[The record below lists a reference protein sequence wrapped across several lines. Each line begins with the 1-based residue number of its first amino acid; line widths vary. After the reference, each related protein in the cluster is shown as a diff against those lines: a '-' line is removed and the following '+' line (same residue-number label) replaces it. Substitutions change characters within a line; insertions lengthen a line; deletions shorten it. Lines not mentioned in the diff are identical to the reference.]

1 VVALLFVSVSV
12 GLGNF
17 GASAALG
24 VSGVERGMR
33 FRIAAIFG
41 LFEAAMPLAGLAIG
55 RTAAGDLGGHSGL
68 VAGVVLCLAGAYTLI
83 ESIRTARR
91 DGDVDGHAEGSGT
104 GPSLGRLIVLGAAL
118 SLDNL
123 AVGFALGAYHVPAVV
138 AALVIGVVS
147 VVLTLLGLELGSRL
161 GAGLGPWAERASG
174 VLLVVV
180 GVAVASGV

>member
-24 VSGVERGMR
+24 VSGVERRMR
-33 FRIAAIFG
+33 LRIAAIFG
-41 LFEAAMPLAGLAIG
+41 LFEGAMPLVGLVIG
-55 RTAAGDLGGHSGL
+55 RTAAGGLGGHAGL
-68 VAGVVLCLAGAYTLI
+68 VAGVVLCLAGGYTLV
-83 ESIRTARR
+83 ESVRSKGHAG
-91 DGDVDGHAEGSGT
+91 DGDDVELSAA
-104 GPSLGRLIVLGAAL
+104 GPSVGHLVILGAAL

-123 AVGFALGAYHVPAVV
+123 AVGFALGAYHVNAIV

-147 VVLTLLGLELGSRL
+147 MVLTLVGLELGSRL
-161 GAGLGPWAERASG
+161 GTRLGSWAERVSG
-174 VLLVVV
+174 VLLVAV

>member
-1 VVALLFVSVSV
+1 MVALLFVAVSV

-33 FRIAAIFG
+33 LRIAAIFG

-55 RTAAGDLGGHSGL
+55 RTAAGDLGGHAGL
-68 VAGVVLCLAGAYTLI
+68 VAGVVLCLAGGYTLI
-83 ESIRTARR
+83 ESVRSRGHEDDS
-91 DGDVDGHAEGSGT
+91 DGDAPASGSGL
-104 GPSLGRLIVLGAAL
+104 SLGRLIVLGAAL

-123 AVGFALGAYHVPAVV
+123 AVGFALGAYHVQPIV

-161 GAGLGPWAERASG
+161 GERMGPWAERVGG

-180 GVAVASGV
+180 GMVVASGV